1 MLPLNLNLRNLK
13 VGPRP
18 IGCSQAGHALSF
30 GKGSDR
36 KPEVEEHAKVEQAG
50 VLLDRPA
57 SRHRLGG
64 TGIQAKQ
71 TKAHKLGG
79 TPSS

>member
-1 MLPLNLNLRNLK
+1 M
-13 VGPRP
+13 
-18 IGCSQAGHALSF
+18 SF

-71 TKAHKLGG
+71 TKAHKLG
-79 TPSS
+79 S